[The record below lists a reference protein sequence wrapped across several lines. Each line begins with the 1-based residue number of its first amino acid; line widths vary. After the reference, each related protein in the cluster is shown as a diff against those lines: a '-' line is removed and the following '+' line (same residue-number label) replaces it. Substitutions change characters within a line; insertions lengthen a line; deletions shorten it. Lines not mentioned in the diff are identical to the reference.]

1 MMYEQ
6 WEQDPSSVHAS
17 WHAYFSGLDNDG
29 NSSFELPP
37 SIGQSSYEKK
47 LEQISELLAGGA
59 KAEVGAPTGSVRTSV
74 ETANVYR
81 LIRAH
86 QTHGHLMA
94 DVDPIGL
101 AKAYENDPELT
112 AKFRYPSENMRSV
125 LDYKTYGFTEADL
138 DKTYYIDLAHSGAI
152 LSKRKDWKLR
162 DLIEAYQNA
171 YCKKIGVEFMHI
183 NNREELQWIRNKFE
197 NLQYESLSE
206 PERVHMFSRL
216 NWSHFFQEWFSRK
229 LNTHKRFG
237 LEGCESFVPGLKFLV
252 DKLASHG
259 AETFVIG
266 MPHRGRLNVLANVV
280 KKPLETIMA
289 EF

>member
-171 YCKKIGVEFMHI
+171 TARKS
-183 NNREELQWIRNKFE
+183 ELSSCTSTTVKNS
-197 NLQYESLSE
+197 N
-206 PERVHMFSRL
+206 
-216 NWSHFFQEWFSRK
+216 
-229 LNTHKRFG
+229 G
-237 LEGCESFVPGLKFLV
+237 LETNSKIFNMSPCQNPKESICSQDSTGPTSSKNGSPANSTLTRDLVLKDVNLLSLV
-252 DKLASHG
+252 
-259 AETFVIG
+259 
-266 MPHRGRLNVLANVV
+266 LNSW
-280 KKPLETIMA
+280 
-289 EF
+289 